1 MHGPF
6 VDTDGDG
13 STAWTAA
20 ASKNPSDL
28 DSAIDHELLRPVW
41 PALYH
46 RPACSSSG
54 CLANSADPFHHDN
67 LGCSYQRQCEPGNA
81 PCQHFKD
88 SKIKFTQRFQ
98 NVHLGNPV
106 KTAIL

>member
-13 STAWTAA
+13 STTRTAA

-46 RPACSSSG
+46 QPACSSSG
-54 CLANSADPFHHDN
+54 CLANRLTHFTMTTWAAPTK
-67 LGCSYQRQCEPGNA
+67 GCEPGNT

-98 NVHLGNPV
+98 NVHLRNPV
-106 KTAIL
+106 KTATL